1 MEHLLGLRLART
13 LDLLLATAEE
23 EAAKCHHSHEGEGQ
37 GELVCLV
44 TSLHYYCD

>member
-13 LDLLLATAEE
+13 LDLLLATAVE
-23 EAAKCHHSHEGEGQ
+23 EATKCHHSHEGEGH